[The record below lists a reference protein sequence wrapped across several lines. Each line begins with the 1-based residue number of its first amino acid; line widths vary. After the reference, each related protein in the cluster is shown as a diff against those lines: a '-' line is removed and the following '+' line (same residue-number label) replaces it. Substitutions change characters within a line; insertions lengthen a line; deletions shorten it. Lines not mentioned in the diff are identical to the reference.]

1 MTRFLRSLVA
11 ALMRSPARHV
21 LRPVILGIDRVL
33 WKLSGGRLKLSA
45 LMIPS
50 LVLVTVGAKTG
61 LTRETALM
69 CFPQDDGSW
78 IIAGSNFGRE
88 EHPGWSA
95 NLLAHPQAH
104 AHYRNELVAVTAR
117 LLSQDEADELW
128 PMLEHQWPRYRDYEK
143 TAKRSIRV
151 FSLTRS
157 DDSRRDE
164 TMG

>member
-69 CFPQDDGSW
+69 CFPQTDGSW

-95 NLLAHPQAH
+95 NLLARPQAH
-104 AHYRNELVAVTAR
+104 VHYRNELVAVTAR

-128 PMLEHQWPRYRDYEK
+128 PTLERQWPRYRAYEK